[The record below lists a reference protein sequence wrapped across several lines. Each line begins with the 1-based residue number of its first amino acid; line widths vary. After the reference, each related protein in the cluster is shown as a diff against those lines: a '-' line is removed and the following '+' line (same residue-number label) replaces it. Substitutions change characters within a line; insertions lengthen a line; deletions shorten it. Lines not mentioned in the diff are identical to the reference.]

1 MGKQM
6 VAVETFRAVVNG
18 FSDLVT
24 AGETI
29 VDEDHELV
37 RAHPDR
43 FVPVDVVRERPVVE
57 DASAAPGEKRG
68 GEHRAKRS

>member
-1 MGKQM
+1 MARKM
-6 VAVETFRAVVNG
+6 VATETFRAVVNG

-29 VDEDHELV
+29 VDSDDELV
-37 RAHPDR
+37 QRYPDR
-43 FVPVDVVRERPVVE
+43 FEPVQHERETPEIE

-68 GEHRAKRS
+68 EKR